1 MPVLQLY
8 VPNDLMRVLHYLEDT
23 CAMGCCGPGC
33 LDISAKRI
41 LEGIEDH
48 NLNWAKRG
56 LASLDTL
63 IEKVESHS
71 GPVVSDINNLAA
83 SWKSSQDA
91 LLLLSK
97 VKSALVEAVD
107 KGSRLKRFR

>member
-1 MPVLQLY
+1 MSVLHLQ
-8 VPNDLMRVLHYLEDT
+8 VPDDLMRVLHYLEDS
-23 CAMGCCGPGC
+23 CVIGCCGPGC

-56 LASLDTL
+56 LASVDTL

-71 GPVVSDINNLAA
+71 GCVVSDTTI
-83 SWKSSQDA
+83 
-91 LLLLSK
+91 
-97 VKSALVEAVD
+97 
-107 KGSRLKRFR
+107 